1 MRPRP
6 DVRILNRVLRW
17 TFEGIEYEP
26 DQRHA
31 EHVIQRMGLETGK
44 PSGVTGVATDNL
56 KDDEREKHPVLRG
69 TEATEY
75 RALAKKM
82 NYPALDR
89 VELQYAAKGIS
100 KDIASPR
107 SCDWTLL
114 KKVAKYLVGPQGSC
128 SSSSGS
134 PDRVDFEGT
143 LIVIGWEASPHASRQ
158 VVV

>member
-31 EHVIQRMGLETGK
+31 ELIIQRMGLETGK

-56 KDDEREKHPVLRG
+56 KDDEREKYPVLRG

-100 KDIASPR
+100 KHIASPR
-107 SCDWTLL
+107 SRKWPST
-114 KKVAKYLVGPQGSC
+114 
-128 SSSSGS
+128 
-134 PDRVDFEGT
+134 
-143 LIVIGWEASPHASRQ
+143 
-158 VVV
+158 